1 MKPEIIQ
8 QLTCLLWRRR
18 MKALLRS
25 SLVCLL
31 SSGMLMAQSTDAAQS
46 SATSKPKTTR
56 TAARRRTAAQA
67 GPSTADQLKELR
79 DMLTTQQQ
87 QIRQLQNQL
96 AARDQQVQQAQ
107 QAASDANAKASDAAA
122 KATEAQSTHS
132 DTTAQVASLKDTVG
146 ALKANDQNL
155 AETIQSEQKRVNE
168 ATENPAAIHFK
179 GATISFTGS
188 FLAAE
193 TVWRDRGMGADIN
206 TQLTGAP
213 FDGAPNANLSEFN
226 ASGRQSRL
234 AILAEGKM
242 GNWTGRGYWESDW
255 LSAGTT
261 SNSNQSNSYTNR
273 QRQIFAQAESTKGWT
288 FTGGQMWSLVTETRN
303 GLQNRT
309 EVLPQTIDSQYTAGF
324 SWERQFGFRVT
335 KNVGKKVFLGGAVEE
350 AQTLNLG
357 GGGAG
362 TFTYQQAGNTAGL
375 LNNGGNTS
383 QQNYSYNWLPDF
395 VGKIAF
401 EPGYG
406 HYEIFGLLRGFRDR
420 VYPNATAA
428 NVGTA
433 ASGVGAFNATTL
445 AGGLGANARFAIVP
459 KKLDFGFHILAGDGV
474 GRYGD
479 ATLADV
485 TTRANGT
492 LAPIRAGSI
501 LIGLELHATPK
512 LDIFG
517 YYGADYA
524 ERQLYN
530 GTGSIGYGRPTAA
543 STGCNVATIAATGN
557 NTPTSS
563 TTNPAAC
570 GPDTR
575 DIQEASLGY
584 WYDFYRGSK
593 GRLRQGFQYSFLNKQ
608 TWRGTGGS
616 PTANTNMVFTSFR
629 YYLP

>member
-1 MKPEIIQ
+1 
-8 QLTCLLWRRR
+8 

-31 SSGMLMAQSTDAAQS
+31 SSSMLVAQSTSTTQS
-46 SATSKPKTTR
+46 TAGTQSKTRKTT
-56 TAARRRTAAQA
+56 TRRTAKPAA
-67 GPSTADQLKELR
+67 AADTTAEQLRELR

-87 QIRQLQNQL
+87 QIRQLQSQL
-96 AARDQQVQQAQ
+96 AARDQQIQQTQ
-107 QAASDANAKASDAAA
+107 QAASEANAKATEAAA
-122 KATEAQSTHS
+122 KATEAASNVGDSKT
-132 DTTAQVASLKDTVG
+132 QVASLTDTVS

-155 AETIQSEQKRVNE
+155 TETIQSEQKRVNE
-168 ATENPAAIHFK
+168 AVESPAAIHFK
-179 GATISFTGS
+179 GVTISFTGS

-193 TVWRDRGMGADIN
+193 TVWRDRGIAADVN
-206 TQLTGAP
+206 TQLNAAP

-242 GNWTGRGYWESDW
+242 GNWTGRGYYETDW
-255 LSAGTT
+255 LSAGVT

-273 QRQIFAQAESTKGWT
+273 QRQIFAQAESASGWT
-288 FTGGQMWSLVTETRN
+288 LTGGQMWSLVTETRS

-309 EVLPQTIDSQYTAGF
+309 EVLPQTIDAQYTAGF

-335 KNVGKKVFLGGAVEE
+335 KAFGKKVFLGGSVEE

-357 GGGAG
+357 GAGAG
-362 TFTYQQAGNTAGL
+362 TFTYQQAGNTGGL
-375 LNNGGNTS
+375 LNNGGNTA

-395 VGKIAF
+395 VVKAAF

-406 HYEIFGLLRGFRDR
+406 HYEVFGLLRGFRDR
-420 VYPNATAA
+420 VFPNATTP
-428 NVGTA
+428 NQGTA
-433 ASGVGAFNATTL
+433 ASGVGAFNYTTL
-445 AGGLGANARFAIVP
+445 AGGVGANARFAIVP
-459 KKLDFGFHILAGDGV
+459 KKLDLGFHILAGDGV

-485 TTRANGT
+485 TTRADGT
-492 LAPIRAGSI
+492 LAPIRGGSA
-501 LIGLELHATPK
+501 LAGLELHATPK
-512 LDIFG
+512 LEIYG
-517 YYGADYA
+517 YYGGDYS

-530 GTGSIGYGRPTAA
+530 AAGSIGYGRFTAPT
-543 STGCNVATIAATGN
+543 TGCNVPTIAATGN
-557 NTPTSS
+557 NTPPSS

-570 GPDTR
+570 TPDTR
-575 DIQEASLGY
+575 DIQEASVGY
-584 WYDFYRGSK
+584 WYDFYRGPK
-593 GRLRQGFQYSFLNKQ
+593 GRFRQGFQYSYLNKQ

-616 PTANTNMVFTSFR
+616 PTAALNMFFTSFR

>member
-1 MKPEIIQ
+1 
-8 QLTCLLWRRR
+8 

-31 SSGMLMAQSTDAAQS
+31 SSSMLVAQSTSTSQS
-46 SATSKPKTTR
+46 TISTQSKTRRTTTR
-56 TAARRRTAAQA
+56 RAAKPAAA
-67 GPSTADQLKELR
+67 ADSTAEQLRELR
-79 DMLTTQQQ
+79 DMLNAQQQ
-87 QIRQLQNQL
+87 QIRQLQSQL

-107 QAASDANAKASDAAA
+107 QTANDANAKAADAAA
-122 KATEAQSTHS
+122 KASEAASTVGDS
-132 DTTAQVASLKDTVG
+132 KTRVASLSETVS
-146 ALKANDQNL
+146 AMKTNDQNL
-155 AETIQSEQKRVNE
+155 AETIQSEQKHVNE
-168 ATENPAAIHFK
+168 ATESPTAIHFK

-188 FLAAE
+188 FLAGE
-193 TVWRDRGMGADIN
+193 TVWRDRGMGADVN

-213 FDGAPNANLSEFN
+213 FDGAPNASLSEFN

-234 AILAEGKM
+234 AILAEGKI

-255 LSAGTT
+255 LSAGVT

-273 QRQIFAQAESTKGWT
+273 QRQIFAQAESAGGWT
-288 FTGGQMWSLVTETRN
+288 ITGGQMWSLVTETRN

-309 EVLPQTIDSQYTAGF
+309 EILPQTIDPQYTAGF

-335 KNVGKKVFLGGAVEE
+335 KAFGKKVFLGGAIEE

-357 GGGAG
+357 GGGAS
-362 TFTYQQAGNTAGL
+362 TFTYQQAGNTGGL
-375 LNNGGNTS
+375 LNNGGNTA

-395 VGKIAF
+395 VLKAAF

-420 VYPNATAA
+420 VFPNATAA

-433 ASGVGAFNATTL
+433 ASALGAFNYTTM
-445 AGGLGANARFAIVP
+445 AGGVGANARFAIIP
-459 KKLDFGFHILAGDGV
+459 KKLDLGVHILAGDGV

-485 TTRANGT
+485 TTRADGT
-492 LAPIRAGSI
+492 LAPIRSGSA
-501 LIGLELHATPK
+501 LLGLELHATPK
-512 LDIFG
+512 LEIYG
-517 YYGADYA
+517 YYGGDYA

-530 GTGSIGYGRPTAA
+530 GTGSIGYGRFTAA
-543 STGCNVATIAATGN
+543 TTGCNVPTIAATGN
-557 NTPTSS
+557 NTPASS

-570 GPDTR
+570 APDTR
-575 DIQEASLGY
+575 DVQEASLGF
-584 WYDFYRGSK
+584 WYDFYRGPK
-593 GRLRQGFQYSFLNKQ
+593 GRLREGFQYSYLNKQ

>member
-1 MKPEIIQ
+1 
-8 QLTCLLWRRR
+8 

-25 SLVCLL
+25 SLLCLL
-31 SSGMLMAQSTDAAQS
+31 SASMLMAQNSDATQGTASGQS
-46 SATSKPKTTR
+46 KT
-56 TAARRRTAAQA
+56 RRTATATRRSTKPDA
-67 GPSTADQLKELR
+67 DTGASTAQQLKELR
-79 DMLTTQQQ
+79 DMLLTQQQ

-107 QAASDANAKASDAAA
+107 QAATDANAKASDAAA

-168 ATENPAAIHFK
+168 ATENPVAIHFK

-188 FLAAE
+188 FLAGE

-234 AILAEGKM
+234 AILAEGKI
-242 GNWTGRGYWESDW
+242 GTWTGRGYWESNW

-375 LNNGGNTS
+375 LNNGGNTA

-395 VGKIAF
+395 VAKIEF

-406 HYEIFGLLRGFRDR
+406 HYEVFGLVRGFRDR

-479 ATLADV
+479 STLADV
-485 TTRANGT
+485 TTRADGT
-492 LAPIRAGSI
+492 LAPIRGGSM
-501 LIGLELHATPK
+501 LAGLELHATPK
-512 LDIFG
+512 LDIYG
-517 YYGADYA
+517 YYGGDYA

-530 GTGSIGYGRPTAA
+530 GTGSIGYGRFTAA
-543 STGCNVATIAATGN
+543 TTGCNVPTIAATGN
-557 NTPTSS
+557 NTPASS

-570 GPDTR
+570 APDTR

-584 WYDFYRGSK
+584 WYDFYRG
-593 GRLRQGFQYSFLNKQ
+593 
-608 TWRGTGGS
+608 
-616 PTANTNMVFTSFR
+616 P
-629 YYLP
+629 